1 MKEMLE
7 KLVKIESECCVTII
21 LNTHRNKPDIQKD
34 AIMLKNLVAE
44 AEERLIDNYDKR
56 RVQSIIERIKEL
68 SGKIDHGHNLESLI
82 LFMND
87 DIAEVVKLPVEV
99 EDRVVIGKSF
109 PIRDLIRASKLIQSY
124 YILVLTRDS
133 ARLIEAENDKEAGE
147 VGEPFPVEN
156 ETLYLTT
163 NKALSKAKQKDLM
176 IEEFFNRVD
185 KTLWQTINENP
196 HPVVVCTEERNFSHY
211 MKITD
216 HKEKILSQFNHPILD
231 DKAANLALI
240 AWPLVLKQLQEK
252 NSQRIN
258 EVHKALNHGLLV
270 TDTGEIWRA
279 VNEGRGQTLFVQQA
293 YFQPARVNNNLVE
306 VVDGQGA
313 MEMEDGTEDIVE
325 KIIETN
331 FRNGGDVV
339 FLPEEDLRAFQGMA
353 LVTRF

>member
-7 KLVKIESECCVTII
+7 KLIKIESECCVTII

-34 AIMLKNLVAE
+34 AIMLKNLVSE
-44 AEERLIDNYDKR
+44 AEERLINIYDKR

-68 SGKIDHGHNLESLI
+68 SGNIDHGHNLESLI
-82 LFMND
+82 LFVND

-99 EDRVVIGKSF
+99 EDRVVIGSTF
-109 PIRDLIRASKLIQSY
+109 AVRDLIRASGMEQDY
-124 YILVLTRDS
+124 YILVLTRDR
-133 ARLIEAENDKEAGE
+133 ARLIEAMNDKDAREA
-147 VGEPFPVEN
+147 GEPFPVEN

-163 NKALSKAKQKDLM
+163 AKALSKAKQKDLM

-185 KTLWQTINENP
+185 KTLWKTIHEKP
-196 HPVVVCTEERNFSHY
+196 HPVIICTEERNFSHY

-216 HKEKILSQFNHPILD
+216 HKENIIGQFNHPVLD

-240 AWPLVLKQLQEK
+240 ARPIVLNQLQEK
-252 NSQRIN
+252 NSQRIS

-270 TDTGEIWRA
+270 TDSGEIWRA

-293 YFQPARVNNNLVE
+293 YFQPARISSNLVE
-306 VVDGQGA
+306 VVEGQA
-313 MEMEDGTEDIVE
+313 PMDYESTEDIIE

-331 FRNGGDVV
+331 YRNGGDVV
-339 FLPEEDLRAFQGMA
+339 FLPEEDLKEFQGLA